1 MIINCLNAPNS
12 SAFKSLL
19 GWMIAAPCLVG
30 CSFNFELTSQ
40 KTALENQ
47 VMGSYKELDDD
58 VIMMASVR
66 GVSKDGKKT
75 KAVVPASESAK
86 MAVTAKQN
94 QDFNRDDIDDLKV
107 KQIVGEASTG
117 ELAMVPKDVNPGA
130 SADSQ
135 DLLLAQTL
143 IKEENHD
150 RETVVERIIV
160 SNENLSS
167 KDLVAARKTYQKKM
181 IEDSPVGTWIQDENG
196 KWQRKRE
203 KEQAR

>member
-1 MIINCLNAPNS
+1 M
-12 SAFKSLL
+12 KLL
-19 GWMIAAPCLVG
+19 VLLFMARIVAG

-75 KAVVPASESAK
+75 KNNAPTSDNAK
-86 MAVTAKQN
+86 RAITAKQN
-94 QDFNRDDIDDLKV
+94 QDFNRDDIDDLKQ
-107 KQIVGEASTG
+107 KQILGEAATG
-117 ELAMVPKDVNPGA
+117 DLVLLPKDIGTAV
-130 SADSQ
+130 SADST
-135 DLLLAQTL
+135 DLVLAQAL
-143 IKEENHD
+143 VKEENQD
-150 RETVVERIIV
+150 RATVVDRIVV

-167 KDLVAARKTYQKKM
+167 KDLSAAKKAYQKKV
-181 IEDSPVGTWIQDENG
+181 IDDSPVGTWIQDDGG

-203 KEQAR
+203 AKEQVR

>member
-1 MIINCLNAPNS
+1 MISILVNR
-12 SAFKSLL
+12 KTL
-19 GWMIAAPCLVG
+19 GWMVLALSLNA

-75 KAVVPASESAK
+75 KTAAPASESAK
-86 MAVTAKQN
+86 TAVTAKQN
-94 QDFNRDDIDDLKV
+94 QDFNRDDIDDLKQ
-107 KQIVGEASTG
+107 KQIVGEASSG
-117 ELAMVPKDVNPGA
+117 ELAMVPKDIGAGA
-130 SADSQ
+130 SADAP
-135 DLLLAQTL
+135 DLMLAQAL

-150 RETVVERIIV
+150 RETVVERIVV

-167 KDLVAARKTYQKKM
+167 KDLAVARKTYQKKV
-181 IEDSPVGTWIQDENG
+181 IEDSPVGTWFQDDSG

>member
-1 MIINCLNAPNS
+1 MISRNILGSVVLAHCLCA
-12 SAFKSLL
+12 
-19 GWMIAAPCLVG
+19 

-75 KAVVPASESAK
+75 KTAVPASDSAK
-86 MAVTAKQN
+86 RAIAAKQN
-94 QDFNRDDIDDLKV
+94 QDFNRDDIDDLKQ
-107 KQIVGEASTG
+107 KQIVGESSAG
-117 ELAMVPKDVNPGA
+117 ELALVPKEITAGV
-130 SADSQ
+130 SADAP
-135 DLLLAQTL
+135 DVRLAQAL
-143 IKEENHD
+143 IKEENQD
-150 RETVVERIIV
+150 RVTVVERIVV

-167 KDLVAARKTYQKKM
+167 KDLVAARKTYQKKV
-181 IEDSPVGTWIQDENG
+181 IEDSPVGTWIQDDSG

-203 KEQAR
+203 KEQVR